1 MAHPSDLAPALI
13 GLKAEVKIMSP
24 KGERKVP
31 LQEFFLGPN
40 HYAETLLNP
49 DEYLTEICVPTQNE
63 RTRQVFLKE
72 RIRHS
77 ADFALSSVAALAR
90 ISGGICEEIRIVL
103 GGVAP
108 FPYVASMA
116 EDVRRKKLDENLISQ
131 VAEVSVEG
139 AKPLSMNR
147 YKVDLTKALV
157 RRALTSILN
166 HPEI

>member
-1 MAHPSDLAPALI
+1 
-13 GLKAEVKIMSP
+13 
-24 KGERKVP
+24 
-31 LQEFFLGPN
+31 
-40 HYAETLLNP
+40 
-49 DEYLTEICVPTQNE
+49 
-63 RTRQVFLKE
+63 
-72 RIRHS
+72 
-77 ADFALSSVAALAR
+77 VAALAR

-131 VAEVSVEG
+131 IAEVSVEG